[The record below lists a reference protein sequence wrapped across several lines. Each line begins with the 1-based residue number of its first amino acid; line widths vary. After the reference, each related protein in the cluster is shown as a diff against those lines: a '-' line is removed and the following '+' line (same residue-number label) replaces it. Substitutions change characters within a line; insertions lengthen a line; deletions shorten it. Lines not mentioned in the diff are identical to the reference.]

1 MKSTALLLEDHQHML
16 RALSVLEN
24 MALLAERGQLPDESD
39 VKELLEFLDGFGDRT
54 HQGRE
59 ENILFP
65 ALLRDREQ
73 KNYQE
78 LSSLIF
84 EHNRQRSL
92 IDGLQD
98 AMLTRTNKD
107 FVYCANRLVE
117 ILRQH
122 IHEEEKT
129 LFPLVDSTFSRDDD
143 ASVAE
148 DMKTQDKA
156 WLDKNVPRLLRQLDN
171 LTAKYSMKTPRRTA

>member
-1 MKSTALLLEDHQHML
+1 MKSTALLSEDHQHML
-16 RALSVLEN
+16 RALNVLES
-24 MALLAERGQLPDESD
+24 MALLAERGQRPDERD
-39 VKELLEFLDGFGDRT
+39 VKTLLEFLEGFGDRI

-59 ENILFP
+59 ESILFP

-78 LSSLIF
+78 LSSLTF
-84 EHNRQRSL
+84 DHNRQRSL

-98 AMLTRTNKD
+98 ALLTRTNKD

-117 ILRQH
+117 ILRHH
-122 IHEEEKT
+122 IQEEEKT

-143 ASVAE
+143 ARVVE
-148 DMKTQDKA
+148 DMKAQDMA
-156 WLDKNVPRLLRQLDN
+156 WFDENIPRLLRELDN
-171 LTAKYSMKTPRRTA
+171 LDAKYSTKTPGRTA